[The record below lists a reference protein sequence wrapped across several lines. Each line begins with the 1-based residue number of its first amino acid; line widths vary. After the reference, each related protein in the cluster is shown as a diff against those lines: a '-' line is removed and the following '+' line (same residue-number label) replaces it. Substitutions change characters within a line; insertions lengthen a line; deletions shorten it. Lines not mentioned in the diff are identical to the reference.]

1 MTDGSFAFETIFGH
15 VAEDQSMWNVILE
28 KAMAKL
34 SGNYEHLVAGDPREA
49 TRALNGSPSLYYR
62 HARDDV
68 TVEFLW
74 SELVRHDANDE
85 MMILNTHKRN
95 SAFLNKCGLKLG
107 FSYVA
112 LKTIELSN
120 GARLVKLRNPWGS
133 ERYKCAYSDTSNLWT
148 PELRAEAGATEKAVN
163 EGIFFM
169 TIENFYNMGQSTVI
183 SFDTSNWYY
192 DYFLMLDD

>member
-1 MTDGSFAFETIFGH
+1 
-15 VAEDQSMWNVILE
+15 MWNVILE

-133 ERYKCAYSDTSNLWT
+133 ERYKCTYSDTSLLWT